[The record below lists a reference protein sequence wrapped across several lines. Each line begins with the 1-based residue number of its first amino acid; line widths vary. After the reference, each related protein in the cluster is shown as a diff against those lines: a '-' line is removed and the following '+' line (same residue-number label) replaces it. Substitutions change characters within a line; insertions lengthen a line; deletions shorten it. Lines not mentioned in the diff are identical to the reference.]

1 MFGGGAVRGK
11 IEKQGAC
18 AIDCRHNAVGRVRG
32 GTAEAVQ
39 ATHSPGWDWGLHPS
53 EACWL
58 GLGTAVLAAGWD
70 WVGTGDCSPLR
81 STGTGRCSPE
91 KKLSCHLEIE

>member
-1 MFGGGAVRGK
+1 MNIAEEEMAGVAMV
-11 IEKQGAC
+11 EMA
-18 AIDCRHNAVGRVRG
+18 AIVANAVVPTAVEPKPHTVPG
-32 GTAEAVQ
+32 GTGDCAQ
-39 ATHSPGWDWGLHPS
+39 S

-81 STGTGRCSPE
+81 STGTGRCSPD